1 VLDRTGQVVEEKY
14 RMIRLIGEG
23 GMGAVYEAE
32 HVIINRRCAV
42 KFLHPEVAQN
52 TEVVKR
58 FVREAQAASS
68 IGHKGIIDI
77 YDVGHAPDGTPFL
90 VMEFLE
96 GKPFSSYLQ
105 TGEPLAPAQIVE
117 VLVQALSALGAAH
130 RRGIVHRDI
139 KPENL
144 FVVQFPDAPPIV
156 KLLDFGISKMAL
168 GGSPGDRMTR
178 TGTVMGTPYYMA
190 PEQAAGRSDVD
201 HRADLYA
208 MGVILY
214 EALTGR
220 VPFEG
225 ENYNQLIV
233 KILTEPI
240 PTPKQLNPAVPDEL
254 EQITLR
260 AMERDR
266 DRRFQDAES
275 MIRAL
280 VPLLAAEDRA
290 RLGLPLRDTA
300 AVHRLTKTPLSMLT
314 HGGTATAHPGTTPP
328 AQPTEVLTGIGQPLP
343 PKSNAK
349 VIGLVVGLVLAVAV
363 GVTLFFVLRGG
374 GSGEQASD
382 ESRLA
387 AADDAVAPS
396 PGPDAAAATKPV
408 PEPVVDAAS
417 PDAEA
422 VAVPVVPPPPLEVF
436 QAPQQ
441 GIEVVTIA
449 IKDLPE
455 GSVVLWGGAQV
466 LDMPF
471 TVEKSTAG
479 RELEVRAPGFESY
492 KIFVPP
498 SQDREIPFAGTPVR
512 VIGPGPRGRDA
523 GGAVAVPADAG
534 GPRPEASIVVTSP
547 ADAGTVATSPAD
559 AGAPRHEAGIR
570 TQFPGGTDAATP
582 PPTDTGTRIR
592 STFP

>member
-275 MIRAL
+275 MIRVL

-314 HGGTATAHPGTTPP
+314 HGGTTAHPGTTPA
-328 AQPTEVLTGIGQPLP
+328 AQPTEVLTGIGQQSPRR
-343 PKSNAK
+343 SNAK
-349 VIGLVVGLVLAVAV
+349 MIGLVVGLVVAVAV

-374 GSGEQASD
+374 GNGEQNPPD
-382 ESRLA
+382 DSRVA
-387 AADDAVAPS
+387 AATDAGTPL
-396 PGPDAAAATKPV
+396 PGPDVGAATKPV
-408 PEPVVDAAS
+408 PDPALEAAL
-417 PDAEA
+417 PDAGA
-422 VAVPVVPPPPLEVF
+422 VAAPVIPPPPLEVF

-441 GIEVVTIA
+441 GLEVVTIA

-466 LDMPF
+466 LDLPF

-479 RELEVRAPGFESY
+479 RELEVRAPGFETY
-492 KIFVPP
+492 KILVPP
-498 SQDREIPFAGTPVR
+498 SQDREILFAGTPVR
-512 VIGPGPRGRDA
+512 VTGPGPRTRDA
-523 GGAVAVPADAG
+523 GGAATVPADAG
-534 GPRPEASIVVTSP
+534 APRPEAAIVVISP
-547 ADAGTVATSPAD
+547 ADAGTVVAPPAD
-559 AGAPRHEAGIR
+559 AGASRREAGIR